1 MRIILAGFGTVAQ
14 SLARILNED
23 HESFMQAHGFKPS
36 VVAAIDSHGYCVNA
50 NGLNLN
56 KLLQVKEKT
65 GTVGDYPENGE
76 KNPDGQE
83 IITQTEAEAL
93 IETTPTN
100 FRGAEP
106 GMSNIKKALA
116 TGKHVVTSNKGPL
129 ALALPALLE
138 LAQHR
143 KLRLRFSGTVGAGTP
158 FLDFAKKCLPGERI
172 TGINGILNGTTN
184 YVLTRMEEGM
194 LSFDSALAEAQ
205 QKGYAESDP
214 SNDVDGLDTAAKVV
228 IIANWVL
235 KRKIHLKDLHVKGI
249 RSVSLDQVA
258 KAKESGKR
266 IKLMGRLEDT
276 RASVQPEEV
285 PVSDPVCVPGSLNAL
300 TYSTMHAGRVTLVG
314 QGAGGEQTAS
324 ALIRDLVDIR
334 REYLL

>member
-1 MRIILAGFGTVAQ
+1 
-14 SLARILNED
+14 
-23 HESFMQAHGFKPS
+23 MQTYGFKPS
-36 VVAAIDSHGYCVNA
+36 VVAAIDSHGCCMDE
-50 NGLNLN
+50 NGLNLSR
-56 KLLQVKEKT
+56 LLQAKRET
-65 GTVGDYPENGE
+65 GTVAEYPDKGE
-76 KNPDGQE
+76 KNLDSQE
-83 IITQTEAEAL
+83 VISRTEAEAL

-106 GMSNIKKALA
+106 GMSNIKTGLA
-116 TGKHVVTSNKGPL
+116 SGKHVVTSNKGPL

-158 FLDFAKKCLPGERI
+158 FLDFAKKCLPGEKI

-184 YVLTRMEEGM
+184 YILTRMEEET
-194 LSFDSALAEAQ
+194 LSFDKALAEAQ
-205 QKGYAESDP
+205 AKGYAESDP

-249 RSVSLDQVA
+249 RSVSPDQVA
-258 KAKESGKR
+258 RARDSGKR
-266 IKLMGRLEDT
+266 IKLIGRLEDT
-276 RASVQPEEV
+276 KASVQPEEV

-324 ALIRDLVDIR
+324 AVIRDLVDIR